1 MPAMAFPCQLESG
14 LGRFRLLSELE
25 EIKQSVH
32 LILTTR
38 RGERPFRPKFGVNLD
53 QYAFELMDATT
64 CNLIRQ
70 EVVAALQQW
79 EPRIWNIRVEFDQ
92 ESEEGQLTAN
102 VFYEVRRSRIA
113 VSQPVVLPVILP
125 AA

>member
-1 MPAMAFPCQLESG
+1 MAAMGYPCRLESG
-14 LGRFRLLSELE
+14 LGRFRPLTELE

-38 RGERPFRPKFGVNLD
+38 KGERPFRPKFGTNLD
-53 QYAFELMDATT
+53 RFAFETMDTTT

-70 EVVAALQQW
+70 EVIAALQTW
-79 EPRIWNIRVEFDQ
+79 EPRIWNIRVEFDHRP
-92 ESEEGQLTAN
+92 EAGQLIVN
-102 VFYEVRRSRIA
+102 VFYEVRHSGVA
-113 VSQPVVLPVILP
+113 ASQQISLQ